1 MYISWKNMHIL
12 KFVFGND
19 GNLLFEIEAINS
31 LRGKRND
38 CFAILFVAGD
48 SI

>member
-1 MYISWKNMHIL
+1 MHIL

-19 GNLLFEIEAINS
+19 GNLLFEIEEINS

-38 CFAILFVAGD
+38 RFANLFVAGD
-48 SI
+48 NI